1 MLLQKSKRTTILFKM
16 LRHSVA
22 IVAIAASAA
31 FTAPRSLPMHSA
43 AMKFSAAEAEL
54 VPRDVL
60 FGNPEYCAGV
70 GINCIG
76 DRGWP

>member
-1 MLLQKSKRTTILFKM
+1 M

-31 FTAPRSLPMHSA
+31 FTAPRSLPMRAA

-60 FGNPEYCAGV
+60 FGNPEYCAGA

>member
-1 MLLQKSKRTTILFKM
+1 MRT
-16 LRHSVA
+16 
-22 IVAIAASAA
+22 
-31 FTAPRSLPMHSA
+31 A

-70 GINCIG
+70 GISYIG